1 MSTEISGGEAPTG
14 MAPHLRP
21 VAALAW
27 LWVLLPFS
35 WGVYKLLEKVNDL
48 F

>member
-1 MSTEISGGEAPTG
+1 MNIETPATVDAVPL
-14 MAPHLRP
+14 APHLRP
-21 VAALAW
+21 VALLAW
-27 LWVLLPFS
+27 LWVLAPFS

>member
-1 MSTEISGGEAPTG
+1 MSIETPESEASTG

-21 VAALAW
+21 VAAVAW

-35 WGVYKLLEKVNDL
+35 WGIYKLLEKVNDL